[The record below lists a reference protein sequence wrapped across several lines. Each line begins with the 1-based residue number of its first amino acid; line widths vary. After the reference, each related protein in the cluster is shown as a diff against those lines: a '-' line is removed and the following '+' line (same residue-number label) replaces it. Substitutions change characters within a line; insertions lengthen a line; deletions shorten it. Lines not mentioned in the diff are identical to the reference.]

1 MRCKHDDDDDDDDDD
16 DEPLALLILHKNA
29 YAWIVHLILHT
40 AYCVLLHTREVP
52 VSSGIRSMIHVVVV
66 P

>member
-52 VSSGIRSMIHVVVV
+52 VS
-66 P
+66 